1 MSRRKPPWT
10 TGSVA
15 LVGSAESLR
24 YSSFGTSIDSH
35 DHVIRINQGAFATL
49 DPEST
54 GIRTDWVFLTLTGR
68 GTFDRLGFLFRARK
82 VSKGVALMSPLRRR
96 VARVDLGFFL
106 PHYPDQW
113 FRDLEARLASR
124 PSSGAMALDYLVK
137 TMDDPTALH
146 LYGFDFF
153 ATPDIAHG
161 RNNIPHHN
169 PEAERDYFFDT
180 IDRSRFHQSPSTPP
194 KDKSP

>member
-1 MSRRKPPWT
+1 
-10 TGSVA
+10 VA

-24 YSSFGTSIDSH
+24 YSTFGKYIDSF

-49 DPEST
+49 DATST
-54 GIRTDWVFLTLTGR
+54 GLRTDWVFLTLTGR
-68 GTFDRLGFLFRARK
+68 GTVDRLRFLFRARA

-96 VARVDLGFFL
+96 VARVDLGVFL
-106 PHYPDQW
+106 PYYPDQW
-113 FRDLEARLASR
+113 FSDLEKKLGAR

-137 TMDDPTALH
+137 TMDDPTSLH

-161 RNNIPHHN
+161 RNNIPNHN
-169 PEAERDYFFDT
+169 PDAERDYFFDT
-180 IDRSRFHQSPSTPP
+180 IEAARFHTSPTTPP
-194 KDKSP
+194 KDTTS

>member
-1 MSRRKPPWT
+1 MGRKKTPWT

-24 YSSFGTSIDSH
+24 YSTFGKDIDSY

-49 DPEST
+49 DADST
-54 GIRTDWVFLTLTGR
+54 GLRTDWVFLTLTGR
-68 GTFDRLGFLFRARK
+68 GTWERLGFLRRARK

-96 VARVDLGFFL
+96 VARVDLGLFV

-113 FRDLEARLASR
+113 FSELEQRLGSR

-161 RNNIPHHN
+161 RNNIPNHN
-169 PEAERDYFFDT
+169 PDAERDYFFDT
-180 IDRSRFHQSPSTPP
+180 IDAARFHQSPTTPP
-194 KDKSP
+194 KDDTP

>member
-1 MSRRKPPWT
+1 MSAKKPPWT
-10 TGSVA
+10 RGSVA

-24 YSSFGTSIDSH
+24 YSSFGPDIDSF

-49 DPEST
+49 DAAST
-54 GIRTDWVFLTLTGR
+54 GLRTDWVFLTLTGR
-68 GTFDRLGFLFRARK
+68 GTFERLGFLNRARK

-96 VARVDLGFFL
+96 VARVDLGVFF

-113 FRDLEARLASR
+113 FSDLEGRLGSR

-137 TMDDPTALH
+137 TMDDPTGLH

-161 RNNIPHHN
+161 RNNIPNHN
-169 PEAERDYFFDT
+169 PDAERDYFFET
-180 IDRSRFHQSPSTPP
+180 IEAAQFHQSPTTPP
-194 KDKSP
+194 KDAQQ

>member
-1 MSRRKPPWT
+1 MGSKKTPWT
-10 TGSVA
+10 SGTVA

-24 YSSFGTSIDSH
+24 YSRFGKDIDSY
-35 DHVIRINQGAFATL
+35 DHVIRINQGAFARL
-49 DPEST
+49 DAVST
-54 GIRTDWVFLTLTGR
+54 GLRTDWVFLTLTGG
-68 GTFDRLGFLFRARK
+68 GTFERLGFLRRARK

-96 VARVDLGFFL
+96 VARVDLGLFL
-106 PHYPDQW
+106 PHYPDKW
-113 FRDLEARLASR
+113 FTDLEKRLGSR

-137 TMDDPTALH
+137 TMDDPAALH

-169 PEAERDYFFDT
+169 PDAERDYFFDT
-180 IDRSRFHQSPSTPP
+180 VDPTRFHQSPTAPP
-194 KDKSP
+194 KDNTP

>member
-1 MSRRKPPWT
+1 MSRKKTPWT

-24 YSSFGTSIDSH
+24 YSTFGQDIDSF

-49 DPEST
+49 DATST
-54 GIRTDWVFLTLTGR
+54 GLRTDWVFLTLTGT
-68 GTFDRLGFLFRARK
+68 GTRDRLGFLFRARK

-96 VARVDLGFFL
+96 VARVDLGAFF

-113 FRDLEARLASR
+113 FAELEKRLGSR
-124 PSSGAMALDYLVK
+124 PSSGAMALDYLVR
-137 TMDDPTALH
+137 TMNDPTTLH

-161 RNNIPHHN
+161 RNNIPNHN
-169 PEAERDYFFDT
+169 PDAERDYFFDT
-180 IDRSRFHQSPSTPP
+180 IDGAHFHQSPTNPP
-194 KDKSP
+194 KDSTP